1 MKDRLLT
8 LGLALGALALF
19 YALIFPKPQRSAP
32 AQGLPISTDSR
43 PEGYLAIWRWLG
55 KAHIPRVSLRHRY
68 GRLPGLLARPTGNL
82 LIVTLPQRVPMQA
95 TELGT
100 LESWVARG
108 NTLLIAAALDDE
120 PVWTLNTHDPVM
132 IKDLQRITGLKF
144 AAASTMTWVRSLGAS
159 RLDIRPRGAHPL
171 LAGVK
176 RIIAPLPLP
185 SRPWRS
191 YLTYDRLPLELAA
204 LEPGGQ
210 PALWLEHYGGGQIIL
225 SAVAGPF
232 SNTGMRDPGNARLL
246 ANILAWSLAPGGAVV
261 FDDAHEGLSAFYDA
275 RTFFADPRLHATLGW
290 IVLLWL
296 IFVMGSQPLRVASP
310 AWQPP
315 DEAAY
320 IEGSAR
326 YLAAVTDPAEAAQ
339 RLIEDFLGELPGH
352 PPGSGANAWQRL
364 DAHPGIARAQ
374 RAALRTC
381 HERARTGRRVNLARL
396 QNLLAQLRKAV
407 P

>member
-1 MKDRLLT
+1 MKERLLT
-8 LGLALGALALF
+8 LVLALGALALF
-19 YALIFPKPQRSAP
+19 YALIFPKPQRPAA

-55 KAHIPRVSLRHRY
+55 KEHIPRVSLRYRY
-68 GRLPGLLARPTGNL
+68 DRLPGLLAQPTGNL

-95 TELGT
+95 AELGK
-100 LESWVARG
+100 LETWVARG

-120 PVWTLNTHDPVM
+120 PVWTLDTYDPVM
-132 IKDLQRITGLKF
+132 INDLRRITGLKF
-144 AAASTMTWVRSLGAS
+144 LAAPTMTWVRSLGAS
-159 RLDIRPRGAHPL
+159 RLDIRPRGVHPL
-171 LAGVK
+171 LAGIR
-176 RIIAPLPLP
+176 RITAPLPLP
-185 SRPWRS
+185 SRSWQP

-210 PALWLEHYGGGQIIL
+210 PALWLEHYGRGQIIL
-225 SAVAGPF
+225 SAVASPF
-232 SNTGMRDPGNARLL
+232 SNTGMRYPGNARLL
-246 ANILAWSLAPGGAVV
+246 ANILAWSVAPGGAVV

-275 RTFFADPRLHATLGW
+275 SAFFADPRLHATLGL

-310 AWQPP
+310 AWLPP

-326 YLAAVTDPAEAAQ
+326 YMAAVVAAGETAQ

-352 PPGSGANAWQRL
+352 SPDSGPNAWQRL
-364 DAHPGIARAQ
+364 DAQPGIASAERE
-374 RAALRTC
+374 ALRTC
-381 HERARTGRRVNLARL
+381 YERARAGRRVNLARL
-396 QNLLAQLRKAV
+396 QNLLAQLRKAIT
-407 P
+407 

>member
-1 MKDRLLT
+1 MKQRLLT
-8 LGLALGALALF
+8 LVLALGALALF
-19 YALIFPKPQRSAP
+19 YALIFPKPQRPVP
-32 AQGLPISTDSR
+32 AQGLPISTDGR

-55 KAHIPRVSLRHRY
+55 KEHIPRVSLRYRY
-68 GRLPGLLARPTGNL
+68 DRLPGLLGQPTGNL
-82 LIVTLPQRVPMQA
+82 LIVTLPQRMPMQA

-120 PVWTLNTHDPVM
+120 PVWTLETHDAVM
-132 IKDLQRITGLKF
+132 MKDLQRITGLKF
-144 AAASTMTWVRSLGAS
+144 LAAPTMTWVRSLGAS
-159 RLDIRPRGAHPL
+159 RLEIRPRGVHPL
-171 LAGVK
+171 LAGVQ
-176 RIIAPLPLP
+176 RITAPLPLP
-185 SRPWRS
+185 SRRWRPH
-191 YLTYDRLPLELAA
+191 LTHDRLPLELAA
-204 LEPGGQ
+204 LEPGRQ

-225 SAVAGPF
+225 SAVAAPF
-232 SNTGMRDPGNARLL
+232 SNGGMRYPGNARLL

-275 RTFFADPRLHATLGW
+275 WAFFADPRLHATLGW

-296 IFVMGSQPLRVASP
+296 TFVMASQSLRIASP

-315 DEAAY
+315 DETAY

-326 YLAAVTDPAEAAQ
+326 YLAAVVDPGEAAR

-364 DAHPGIARAQ
+364 DAQPGIGSAGQ
-374 RAALRTC
+374 EALRAC
-381 HERARTGRRVNLARL
+381 YERARAGRRVNLVRL
-396 QNLLAQLRKAV
+396 QILLAQLRKAMT
-407 P
+407 